1 MVFNWSL
8 KKRIKIHAL
17 IYACAGISYHLPG
30 YWPLIFWFVIAGVIV
45 QELIVDPWR
54 HCDHSLLW
62 NRKCRYKTYSW
73 NDASG
78 SCQVDMQTKGIIDLI
93 TKTYAPVLMII
104 IISFF
109 RWLV

>member
-1 MVFNWSL
+1 MGSWSL
-8 KKRIKIHAL
+8 KKRIKIHAIWFSL
-17 IYACAGISYHLPG
+17 AGIFYHLPG
-30 YWPLIFWFVIAGVIV
+30 YWPLIFWFVIGLAIV
-45 QELIVDPWR
+45 WEIIVDPWR

-62 NRKCRYKTYSW
+62 NRKCRFRSYRW
-73 NDASG
+73 DDPSG